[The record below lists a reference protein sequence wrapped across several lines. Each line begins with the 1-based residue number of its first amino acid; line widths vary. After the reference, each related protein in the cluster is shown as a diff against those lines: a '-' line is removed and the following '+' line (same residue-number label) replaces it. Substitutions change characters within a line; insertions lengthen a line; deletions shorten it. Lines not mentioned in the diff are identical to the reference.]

1 MVEIGLSVAC
11 WDYDRTRPILDGR
24 VGIEGCR
31 VIPVPISPEDAFPRA
46 VSRAEFDVSEL
57 SVSSYLLQ
65 VSRGDCAY
73 VAIPAFLSRGFKHDC
88 YYVRADAGI
97 GDPKDLEGKIVGVP
111 EYQMTLALW
120 GRGIL
125 QDEYGV
131 DFRRLRYRTGG
142 LNTPGRKERLPLRL
156 PEHMDVKPIPAE
168 RSLNDL
174 LLAGEIDA
182 IMSPGP
188 PKAFTEGDPRVRR
201 LIDDPPAAERA
212 YFERTGIFPILH
224 MVGIRKELV
233 AAHPWLPERV
243 FAAFVEAKKI
253 AIAEIRAIAAAGA
266 NKVTLPWFAAEVA
279 RTRALMGDDYWPYGV
294 EANRRALETM
304 CRYSEEQYLSERR
317 LTVEEL
323 FAPSTL
329 TMSGV

>member
-1 MVEIGLSVAC
+1 MAEIGLSVAC
-11 WDYDRTRPILDGR
+11 WDYDRTQPILDGR

-31 VIPVPISPEDAFPRA
+31 VIPVTISPEDAFPRA
-46 VSRAEFDVSEL
+46 VTRAEFDVSEL

-65 VSRGDCAY
+65 VSRGDCPY
-73 VAIPAFLSRGFKHDC
+73 IAIPAFLSRGFKHDC
-88 YYVRADAGI
+88 YYVRADGSI
-97 GDPKDLEGKIVGVP
+97 NSPKDLEGKTVGVP

-131 DFRRLRYRTGG
+131 DFRTLRYRTGG
-142 LNTPGRKERLPLRL
+142 LNRPGRKERLPLRL
-156 PEHMDVKPIPAE
+156 PAHMDVKPIPAD
-168 RSLNDL
+168 RCLNDL

-188 PKAFTEGDPRVRR
+188 PQAFTDGDPRVRR
-201 LIDDPPAAERA
+201 LIDDPPTAERA
-212 YFERTGIFPILH
+212 YYERTRIFPILH
-224 MVGIRKELV
+224 MVGIRKTLV
-233 AAHPWLPERV
+233 AEHPWLPERV

-253 AIAEIRAIAAAGA
+253 AMAEIHAIAAAGA

-279 RTRALMGDDYWPYGV
+279 RTRALMGEDYWPYGV
-294 EANRRALETM
+294 DANRRELEAM

-317 LTVEEL
+317 LAVEEL
-323 FAPSTL
+323 FAETTL
-329 TMSGV
+329 TMAGA

>member
-1 MVEIGLSVAC
+1 MVDIGLSVAC
-11 WDYDRTRPILDGR
+11 WDYDRTRPILDRR

-31 VIPVPISPEDAFPRA
+31 VIPVVIEPEDAFPRA
-46 VSRAEFDVSEL
+46 VTRAEFDVSEL
-57 SVSSYLLQ
+57 SLSSYLLQ
-65 VSRGDCAY
+65 HSRGDGAY
-73 VAIPAFLSRGFKHDC
+73 VAIPVFLSRGFKHDC
-88 YYVRADAGI
+88 CYVRANAGI
-97 GDPKDLEGKIVGVP
+97 GDPKDLEGRAVGVP

-131 DFRRLRYRTGG
+131 DFRKLHYRTGG
-142 LNTPGRKERLPLRL
+142 LNKPGRKERLPLRL
-156 PEHMDVKPIPAE
+156 PAHMDVKPIPAD
-168 RSLNDL
+168 RCLNDL

-188 PKAFTEGDPRVRR
+188 PRAFVDGNPAVRR

-224 MVGIRKELV
+224 VAGIRKELV
-233 AAHPWLPERV
+233 AEHPWLPARV

-253 AIAEIRAIAAAGA
+253 AMAEIGALAAAGA

-279 RTRALMGDDYWPYGV
+279 RTRALMGDDYWSYGV
-294 EANRRALETM
+294 AANRAALEAI
-304 CRYSEEQYLSERR
+304 CRYSHEQYLSERL

-323 FAPSTL
+323 FAETTL
-329 TMSGV
+329 AMPGV